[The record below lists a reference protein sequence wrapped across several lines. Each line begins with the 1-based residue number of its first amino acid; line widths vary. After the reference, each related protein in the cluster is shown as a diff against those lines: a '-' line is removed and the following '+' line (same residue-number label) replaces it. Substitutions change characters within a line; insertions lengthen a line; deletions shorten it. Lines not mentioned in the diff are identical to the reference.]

1 MPGPVITSSSTVM
14 CGHAGSATHIPTQV
28 RVQAGGS
35 PLAVASDQH
44 TVAGCSLSG
53 SSGPFCT
60 VLSWTAPAARVQ
72 AGGVPVL
79 VQSSVPMGVG
89 PGIVV
94 MAQPRV
100 QAQ

>member
-14 CGHAGSATHIPTQV
+14 CGHGGNASHIPAQL
-28 RVQAGGS
+28 RVLAGGS
-35 PLAVASDQH
+35 PIAVASSQH
-44 TVAGCSLSG
+44 MVAGCALSS

-60 VLSWTAPAARVQ
+60 VLSWTAPAARVM
-72 AGGVPVL
+72 AGGLPVL

-89 PGIVV
+89 PGVV
-94 MAQPRV
+94 VAPQPRV